1 MMRIFAASETQASHQ
16 GKSLFAALKRCA
28 TRKLQAVVESHLSQR
43 ARKMGHPAVV
53 ESHLSQRTRKMGHP
67 AIVESHLSQRTR
79 KMGHPA
85 VVESHLSQRT
95 RKMGHPAVV
104 ESHLSQRA
112 RKMGHPAFL
121 VVFVMVFIAVVC
133 SAQAPAP
140 ISAPEK
146 PDTRPRADAIYVH
159 ANIYTGVPSESGFS
173 SILRAEAIAVR
184 GDRIQAVGKNEDIL
198 KLKGPQTQVIDLGGH
213 FVMPGFNDA
222 HLHLA
227 DAGMQRLSVDLVGVK
242 TLDEF
247 RARVRAKV
255 ETAKPG
261 EWILG
266 GGWDETTWPVPTLPS
281 RWDLDEVSEG
291 HPVFLDRVD
300 GHLAVANTKALRL
313 ASITLASGDP
323 EGGKI
328 DHDANGQPTGILRDT
343 AQHAVRM
350 VIPAAT
356 HEQRRQGI
364 EVALADLAEHGVTSA
379 QDYSPDWENFQIYE
393 DLEKE
398 GKLTA
403 RISEW
408 LPFNDPIEALQTKRA
423 SHPQSD
429 LMLHTGM
436 LKGFMDG
443 SVGGHTAA
451 LLEPYA
457 DDPKNTGLPRY
468 EGAKLNEMAKERVL
482 AGFQLGFHAIGDK
495 GVQMALE
502 AFAEAEKAARE
513 RKVKAADGGD
523 DYRLRVEHA
532 QVTTP
537 AQVARFKELKVIAS
551 MQPSHVLTDMRWA
564 NERLG
569 AKRAANCYM
578 WAAFLNKGVKLAFGT
593 DYPVEPVTPF
603 RGLYAAVTRKS
614 EDGKQEFFPEQ
625 KLTMDQAVAAYT
637 TGSAFAEF
645 EEKEKGR
652 LAPGML
658 ADFVVLDRDV
668 TASSSEKVLATKVLR
683 TVVGGKT
690 VWEGK

>member
-1 MMRIFAASETQASHQ
+1 MMSEILCGRVSVKIPLL
-16 GKSLFAALKRCA
+16 G
-28 TRKLQAVVESHLSQR
+28 
-43 ARKMGHPAVV
+43 
-53 ESHLSQRTRKMGHP
+53 
-67 AIVESHLSQRTR
+67 
-79 KMGHPA
+79 
-85 VVESHLSQRT
+85 
-95 RKMGHPAVV
+95 
-104 ESHLSQRA
+104 
-112 RKMGHPAFL
+112 AFL
-121 VVFVMVFIAVVC
+121 VVLVAVLYDAQMPAQDASPPTTESKPKADVIFI
-133 SAQAPAP
+133 
-140 ISAPEK
+140 
-146 PDTRPRADAIYVH
+146 H
-159 ANIYTGVPSESGFS
+159 ANVYTGVAATTQFGST
-173 SILRAEAIAVR
+173 LREEAIAVR
-184 GDRIQAVGKNEDIL
+184 GDRIQAVGKNIEIE
-198 KLKGPQTQVIDLGGH
+198 KLKGPQTQVVDLAGH

-227 DAGMQRLSVDLVGVK
+227 DAGLQKLNVDLTGVK
-242 TLDEF
+242 TLEEF
-247 RARVRAKV
+247 RQRLLAKV
-255 ETAKPG
+255 QTAKAG

-266 GGWDETTWPVPTLPS
+266 GGWDETMWPVKTLPS
-281 RWDLDEVSEG
+281 RWDLDEVSSG

-300 GHLAVANTKALRL
+300 GHLAVANTRALQL
-313 ASITLASGDP
+313 ASITIASKDP
-323 EGGKI
+323 QGGKI
-328 DHDANGQPTGILRDT
+328 DRDENGQPTGILRDT
-343 AQHAVRM
+343 AQHAVRV
-350 VIPAAT
+350 VIPAPT
-356 HEQRRQGI
+356 HEMRRQGI

-379 QDYSPDWENFQIYE
+379 QDYSSEWENFQIYE

-408 LPFNDPIEALQTKRA
+408 LPFNDSIEDLKKKRD
-423 SHPQSD
+423 SHPQTD

-451 LLEPYA
+451 LMEPYA
-457 DDPKNTGLPRY
+457 DDPKNMGLPRY
-468 EGAKLNEMAKERVL
+468 DAAELNSMAKERVL

-495 GVQMALE
+495 GVQMALD

-513 RKVKAADGGD
+513 QKVKAANGDD

-537 AQVARFKELKVIAS
+537 AQIARFKELKVIAS

-569 AKRAANCYM
+569 PKRAADCYM
-578 WAAFLNKGVKLAFGT
+578 WAAFLNKGVTLAFGT

-614 EDGKQEFFPEQ
+614 ENGKQEFFPEQ
-625 KLTMDQAVAAYT
+625 KLTMEQAIAAYT

-645 EEKEKGR
+645 EEKEKGK
-652 LAPGML
+652 LVPGML

-668 TASSSEKVLATKVLR
+668 TAASAEKVLATKVLR

-690 VWEGK
+690 VYEAK